1 MFHVEHKY
9 LKINNIPDKKE
20 EKSVR
25 APAPP
30 PRMYVKI
37 VHPVERSKARP
48 PYILFS
54 GARGEWVRRDQF
66 HKRLKNSFVKCIKS
80 VIFVRLKT
88 PTCNAF
94 SVRRAFLQYL
104 PIAFQL

>member
-1 MFHVEHKY
+1 MRKSYALKLLIYNRKRYYRTNVLLFYTFYPQEKNKYIKLFHVKHNC

-37 VHPVERSKARP
+37 VRPDERSKARP

-54 GARGEWVRRDQF
+54 GARGE
-66 HKRLKNSFVKCIKS
+66 
-80 VIFVRLKT
+80 
-88 PTCNAF
+88 
-94 SVRRAFLQYL
+94 
-104 PIAFQL
+104 

>member
-1 MFHVEHKY
+1 MQSCGIVRKSYALKSLIYNCKRYYRTNVLFFYTCYPQEKNKYIELFHVEHNY

-25 APAPP
+25 VPAPP

-37 VHPVERSKARP
+37 VRPVERSKARP

-54 GARGEWVRRDQF
+54 GARGEWVRRD
-66 HKRLKNSFVKCIKS
+66 
-80 VIFVRLKT
+80 
-88 PTCNAF
+88 
-94 SVRRAFLQYL
+94 
-104 PIAFQL
+104 